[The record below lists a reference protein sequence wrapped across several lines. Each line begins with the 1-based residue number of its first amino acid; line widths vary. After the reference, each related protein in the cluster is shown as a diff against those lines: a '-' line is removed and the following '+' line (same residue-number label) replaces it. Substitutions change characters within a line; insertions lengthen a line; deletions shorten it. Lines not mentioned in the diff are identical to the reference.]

1 MMIMITDSHPGP
13 TVSRVAET
21 RRFPAPP
28 DRDLPCQCAA
38 DAHAV
43 ASRSRWTWMRFARHG
58 PAGPA
63 AHWQPPNSDT
73 ARGDPPAAN
82 CREHPGIPGVGSCVK
97 LHPGGTELQALR
109 GDWALSSGPGPDS
122 SGESEAG
129 ESEPPSHRDGASVC
143 HGATCELEAAG
154 TRGVSDRQPRGPR
167 RGHQLSGLVA

>member
-1 MMIMITDSHPGP
+1 MMIMITGSHPGP
-13 TVSRVAET
+13 AVSRVAET

-28 DRDLPCQCAA
+28 DRDLPCAA

-43 ASRSRWTWMRFARHG
+43 ASRSRSVDVDAVRSAWPTEPLTGSLRTRTL
-58 PAGPA
+58 PA
-63 AHWQPPNSDT
+63 ATPRRRT
-73 ARGDPPAAN
+73 VAN
-82 CREHPGIPGVGSCVK
+82 IPGFPASAAVSSCTW
-97 LHPGGTELQALR
+97 HGAAGTEAETEPHS
-109 GDWALSSGPGPDS
+109 ASGPGPDS